1 MYGYTLNVAKETDL
15 IYEGIA
21 TWAPAV
27 GGPTPGAKETDLI
40 YEGIATVNKW
50 VRILHLPTSERNW
63 PDLRRDCDAWV
74 MDRDI
79 TLCCRG
85 KKLTWFTKGLRR
97 TRWTWPHM
105 SPRPRKE
112 TDLIYEGIA
121 TRIQRICFGS
131 GKVGKET
138 DLIYEGIATQGPRWY
153 IFLSLSSKETDLIY
167 EGIATLASYIDNNI
181 NFKIKE
187 TDLIYEGIATSQIF
201 SHFFLLYLIKK
212 LTWFTKG
219 LRHNNSRYWV

>member
-97 TRWTWPHM
+97 
-105 SPRPRKE
+105 
-112 TDLIYEGIA
+112 
-121 TRIQRICFGS
+121 
-131 GKVGKET
+131 KVRDGT
-138 DLIYEGIATQGPRWY
+138 
-153 IFLSLSSKETDLIY
+153 
-167 EGIATLASYIDNNI
+167 
-181 NFKIKE
+181 
-187 TDLIYEGIATSQIF
+187 
-201 SHFFLLYLIKK
+201 FFCPYQVKK

-219 LRHNNSRYWV
+219 LRRLLLTSITTSILKSKKLTWFTKGLRLPKSLAIFFCFIL